1 MVAQYNVSMLDYI
14 IRKIKEQIEPHRM
27 EENMK
32 ILVTGATGK
41 FGSKVMETLLK
52 SVPADS
58 LAVSVRDTGKA
69 EALKA
74 LGVEVRKGDFD
85 APETLAATF
94 KGIDRLLIVSTDGD
108 NETRIRQHGN
118 AVEAA
123 LKAEVKFIAYTSVGN
138 ASNSKLFLAPVHQFT
153 EDAIK
158 KTGIPYSFLRNNW
171 YLENESASIQGLL
184 AGAPWVTSAEGGR
197 VGWAFQKDYAEAAA
211 AVLIGEG
218 HENTIYELS
227 GKPMTQEELTGMIG
241 EVLGREVPLVKV
253 DDETYA
259 KAMTSAGVPDFV
271 VPFLVAIQKG
281 IREGELDVESNDLE
295 KLLGRKATPIK
306 EALAKIISE
315 LN

>member
-1 MVAQYNVSMLDYI
+1 MLDYI
-14 IRKIKEQIEPHRM
+14 IEKLIEQIEPYRM
-27 EENMK
+27 EFKMK

-41 FGSKVMETLLK
+41 FGSKVMGTLLK

-85 APETLAATF
+85 DPLTLVETF
-94 KGIDRLLIVSTDGD
+94 RGIDRLLIISTDGD

-118 AVEAA
+118 AVDAA
-123 LKAEVKFIAYTSVGN
+123 LKAEVKFIAYTSLGN
-138 ASNSKLFLAPVHQFT
+138 ASESNLFLAPVHQFT
-153 EDAIK
+153 EDAIL

-171 YLENESASIQGLL
+171 YLENEISSIQGLL
-184 AGAPWVTSAEGGR
+184 AGAPWVTSADHGK
-197 VGWAFQKDYAEAAA
+197 VGWAFQKDYADAAA
-211 AVLIGEG
+211 AVLLGEG

-227 GKPMTQEELTGMIG
+227 GNPMTQEELTGVIG

-253 DDETYA
+253 DDEAYT
-259 KAMTSAGVPDFV
+259 KTMLSAGVPDFV

-281 IREGELDVESNDLE
+281 IREGELDVESNDFE
-295 KLLGRKATPIK
+295 KLLGRKLTPIK
-306 EALAKIISE
+306 DALTQIVSE
-315 LN
+315 LSSQA